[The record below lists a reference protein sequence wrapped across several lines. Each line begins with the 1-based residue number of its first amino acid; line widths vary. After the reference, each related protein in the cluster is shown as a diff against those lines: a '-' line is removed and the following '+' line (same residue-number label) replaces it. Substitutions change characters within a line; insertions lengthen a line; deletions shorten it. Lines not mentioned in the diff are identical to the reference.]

1 MIFQTFSPFTRI
13 SYRYILSLQIAE
25 IAKIVAKTL
34 EEFDFIQE
42 SDIILLYRIFS
53 KCLQLLEFTVVGIG
67 IVSLA
72 NANGRAYRCSVT
84 LDTRLKWR
92 RVGHWH
98 KGSGNFRLNNV

>member
-53 KCLQLLEFTVVGIG
+53 KCL
-67 IVSLA
+67 
-72 NANGRAYRCSVT
+72 
-84 LDTRLKWR
+84 
-92 RVGHWH
+92 
-98 KGSGNFRLNNV
+98 